1 MRLNKYIAQAT
12 GLSRRQADDAIS
24 RGRAEIFDENGK
36 SVSFEDFAKFSD
48 SQLKKIVI
56 KVDHKQISLPD
67 KKTLIILNKP
77 RGYVSSRKA
86 QAKDATTLYKLL
98 PEKYS
103 KLKSVGR
110 LDKDSSGLILLTDD
124 GDFAQRMT
132 HPSFA
137 KNKTYLVRLDA
148 DLQPLH
154 QQMISDF
161 GVELPDGKSRL
172 NLTRIESASE
182 LSANDFSALKTN
194 EKFEENSRKIWRV
207 QMSEGKNRQ
216 IRRTFSALG
225 YEVLRLHR
233 TEFGE
238 YILGDLNPGEVREI

>member
-1 MRLNKYIAQAT
+1 M
-12 GLSRRQADDAIS
+12 
-24 RGRAEIFDENGK
+24 
-36 SVSFEDFAKFSD
+36 
-48 SQLKKIVI
+48 
-56 KVDHKQISLPD
+56 
-67 KKTLIILNKP
+67 
-77 RGYVSSRKA
+77 
-86 QAKDATTLYKLL
+86 
-98 PEKYS
+98 
-103 KLKSVGR
+103 
-110 LDKDSSGLILLTDD
+110 ILLTDD